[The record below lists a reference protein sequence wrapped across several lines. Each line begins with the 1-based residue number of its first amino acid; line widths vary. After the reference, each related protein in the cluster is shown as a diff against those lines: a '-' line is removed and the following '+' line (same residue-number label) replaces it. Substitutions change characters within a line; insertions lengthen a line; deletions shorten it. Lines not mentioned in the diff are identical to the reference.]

1 MESILFLLFT
11 PLAMAA
17 LILVL
22 KHPILQRIIA
32 ITTSVG
38 LIGCTL
44 WTLNQYFHSPNQYYL
59 VNATEINYV
68 MMAIET
74 LLAAYICLY
83 RHQQAPAADR
93 SHVGSP
99 GHRHALVRTGGIPS
113 SEAMGS
119 HLFIDKLSLLMVA
132 IIAIVGSLI
141 IVFAVPYMEDHHH
154 HHPEQPDRSR
164 KFLALLLVFLTAMF
178 GIVLS
183 NDLIWMLLF
192 LGTDNPCAHTC

>member
-74 LLAAYICLY
+74 LLAAYIVYIGISKHRPLIVLMSAA
-83 RHQQAPAADR
+83 QAIGMLWFELAG
-93 SHVGSP
+93 SH
-99 GHRHALVRTGGIPS
+99 S

-119 HLFIDKLSLLMVA
+119 HLFIDKLSLLMVS
-132 IIAIVGSLI
+132 IIAIVGSHTWKTI
-141 IVFAVPYMEDHHH
+141 ITTTLNSPTVHASSWPC
-154 HHPEQPDRSR
+154 
-164 KFLALLLVFLTAMF
+164 FLSSCRRCSVSSSAM
-178 GIVLS
+178 
-183 NDLIWMLLF
+183 
-192 LGTDNPCAHTC
+192 T